1 MSKINPI
8 IVIPSR
14 LGATRLPNKPLR
26 LINGLPMIVQ
36 VINRCLKSKINQI
49 LVAVAEQE
57 IIDAIEI
64 HFKENPRVKAVLT
77 SPLLNTGSDRIN
89 QALLSFDKDKTYNYV
104 INVQGD
110 LPTISASAIDDC
122 LSLLIKDN
130 VDISTLVAPMQEQK
144 DVINPN
150 IVKAVLSFKNN
161 NDTEAQAIYFSRSPV
176 PSGATT
182 YYHHIGIYGYKRDI
196 LEKFTSLNQGYIEKL
211 EKLEQLRA
219 LENNISIYAKISNE
233 IPLGVDVEEDL
244 KKAEIILNSRED
256 L

>member
-57 IIDAIEI
+57 IIDVIA
-64 HFKENPRVKAVLT
+64 HHYPNNPRVNAVLT
-77 SPLLNTGSDRIN
+77 SPLLNTGSDRIH
-89 QALLSFDKDKTYNYV
+89 QALLAFDKEKKYNYV

-110 LPTISASAIDDC
+110 LPTISCDAIDDC
-122 LSLLIKDN
+122 LNLLTKDN
-130 VDISTLVAPMQEQK
+130 VDISTLVAPIHEQS

-150 IVKAVLSFKNN
+150 IVKAVLSF
-161 NDTEAQAIYFSRSPV
+161 NDSQDYGKAIYFSRCQV
-176 PSGATT
+176 PSGAKT

-196 LEKFTSLNQGYIEKL
+196 LEKFTSLNQGYVEKL

-219 LENNISIYAKISNE
+219 LENNISIYAKISKE